1 MRTCEESEWGEKEQY
16 FRYSLLREIP
26 NVVEFVFLLIKVY
39 STQVV
44 AILDASFID
53 RGANID
59 DKKIYSI

>member
-1 MRTCEESEWGEKEQY
+1 MKKVNEERKEQY